1 MSIKIDDNLIN
12 HLSKLSRLTVSDT
25 EKLKKDLQK
34 IIDYFEILSEVNT
47 ENIEPMYTPIEES
60 FEPRIANPST
70 NENINEIIENFPE
83 KVDRL
88 IKVPGIYG

>member
-1 MSIKIDDNLIN
+1 MSIKINDSLIN

-25 EKLKKDLQK
+25 EKLKADLQK

-47 ENIEPMYTPIEES
+47 EGIEPMYTPIEEA
-60 FEPRIANPST
+60 FEPRKAEVRT
-70 NENINEIIENFPE
+70 GENVQEIIDNFPE

>member
-1 MSIKIDDNLIN
+1 MSIKIDDKLID

-25 EKLKKDLQK
+25 EKLKKDLQN
-34 IIDYFEILSEVNT
+34 DYFEILSEVNT
-47 ENIEPMYTPIEES
+47 ENIEPMYTPIEEP
-60 FEPRIANPST
+60 FEPRIANPTT